1 MTAPAPVSAPTT
13 PVSGHWQVSVHRC
26 LTIAC
31 AICGL
36 DVWDEY
42 VVHFDSE
49 HELWE
54 WVSTQGWTIRRDGN
68 VLCPKRSADADCAE
82 HGHHWDDWSLF
93 PGDRDIEYRCCE
105 RCSAADERRIDRQR
119 HRCP

>member
-13 PVSGHWQVSVHRC
+13 PISGHCQVTVHRC
-26 LTIAC
+26 LTICC

-36 DVWDEY
+36 DAWDEY

-54 WVSTQGWTIRRDGN
+54 WVSDAGLDDPRGWQRALREALRRRR
-68 VLCPKRSADADCAE
+68 LRRARSPL
-82 HGHHWDDWSLF
+82 G
-93 PGDRDIEYRCCE
+93 
-105 RCSAADERRIDRQR
+105 
-119 HRCP
+119 